1 MYASKHNV
9 HSSYK
14 GGRKER
20 EKENKKIRKKKEEK
34 RNNIRQRSIYP
45 GRLKKTHL

>member
-14 GGRKER
+14 GVRKER
-20 EKENKKIRKKKEEK
+20 EQEKKKRRKEER

>member
-14 GGRKER
+14 GVRKER
-20 EKENKKIRKKKEEK
+20 EQEKKKKKKRRKKK
-34 RNNIRQRSIYP
+34 Q
-45 GRLKKTHL
+45 H